1 RLAQHRHSL
10 TTQKPVELVRRTAD
24 PVGYNDQLSTM
35 EQGSPDFPYRK
46 VERARVKERPN
57 VAIVETEVVL
67 SGCEKA
73 ENVTVSDEHTL
84 GQPSRTRR
92 VDEVGAILGAQIALQ
107 IRRCEARFQ
116 CVQADQCNTASC
128 QAAAESGIR
137 HGRDAVAVGQH
148 QLEPVI
154 RMQGIERNINR
165 SAL

>member
-1 RLAQHRHSL
+1 
-10 TTQKPVELVRRTAD
+10 
-24 PVGYNDQLSTM
+24 M

-73 ENVTVSDEHTL
+73 ENVTVSDEYAL
-84 GQPSRTRR
+84 GQPRRTRR
-92 VDEVGAILGAQIALQ
+92 VDEVGAILGAQIVLE
-107 IRRCEARFQ
+107 IPPCESRFQ
-116 CVQADQCNTASC
+116 FVQADQRKTAHC
-128 QAAAESGIR
+128 KADAASGTC

-154 RMQGIERNINR
+154 RMQGIERNVNR